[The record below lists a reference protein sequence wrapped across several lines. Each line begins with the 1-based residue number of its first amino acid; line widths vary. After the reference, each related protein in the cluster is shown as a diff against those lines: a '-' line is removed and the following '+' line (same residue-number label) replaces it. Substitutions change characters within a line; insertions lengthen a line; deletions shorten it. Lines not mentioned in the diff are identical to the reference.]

1 MELSFTDPV
10 MINSESTEECVK
22 SIEEC
27 LSACNT
33 DSIKRAGNLF
43 LNSKFDLHEE
53 YVALTKEKL
62 SAEVSKVDFSKSV
75 NAAGIINGWVSEK
88 TEGSIEKI
96 ISPDILS
103 DSTFLTLVTAILFKG
118 KWKEKFRDYGSQGFW
133 SISGMKQEVKMA
145 KFMIRR
151 GKYLF
156 GYFKDENDTQVI
168 DIPYQDG
175 LKMTVIMPK
184 GNLYE
189 FESSLSIEKMNHYF
203 RNVRTWHEIILKM
216 PKFKFGV
223 TYDLKKERLKNDGI
237 NILKVGSFVFYRNI
251 YGLIF

>member
-1 MELSFTDPV
+1 

-75 NAAGIINGWVSEK
+75 NAAKIINDWVSEK
-88 TEGSIEKI
+88 TDGSIDEI

-103 DSTFLTLVTAILFKG
+103 DSTLVTLVTAILFKG
-118 KWKEKFRDYGSQGFW
+118 KWEKKFHDYGSDIFW
-133 SISGMKQEVKMA
+133 SISDMNQEEKMA
-145 KFMIRR
+145 EFMMLQT
-151 GKYLF
+151 KNLF
-156 GYFKDENDTQVI
+156 GYFKDENDTHVI

-184 GNLYE
+184 GHLYE
-189 FESSLSIEKMNHYF
+189 FESSLSIETINHYF
-203 RNVRTWHEIILKM
+203 QNVRTGGEIILKM

-223 TYDLKKERLKNDGI
+223 TYDLKKEWLKNNFSDEKDGFWQFEQKNEFSSDNVI
-237 NILKVGSFVFYRNI
+237 MLPA
-251 YGLIF
+251 